1 MSVSLFKRQTL
12 RNNLV
17 KGNNFN
23 GGIFPPPDFP
33 PGSPFVYTNPDST
46 SSYPGSGTTV
56 FDLSGNGN
64 NGTLTNGPTFT
75 GGTPAYF
82 SLDGTNDYINYG
94 DIGDTY
100 GSFTAIN
107 WVYLNNNSGYK
118 SIISKWSD
126 TGGQRSWMC
135 LANGSQF
142 EAFFDRSGTFS
153 TVRSFTS
160 AFAFNAT
167 TWYIVAITYNSSTGA
182 CEGFINNVS
191 KGTASFGSS
200 GDLFN
205 STSPLQLGLQGEP
218 SRALAGR
225 MGKFFLYKS
234 VLSST
239 DLTRI
244 WDVTKTTYG
253 Y

>member
-23 GGIFPPPDFP
+23 GGVFPPPDFP

-56 FDLSGNGN
+56 FDLSGNSN

-75 GGTPAYF
+75 SGTPAYF
-82 SLDGTNDYINYG
+82 NLDGTNDYINYG

-100 GSFTAIN
+100 GSFTALN
-107 WVYLNNNSGYK
+107 WAYLDVTTDYRSVM
-118 SIISKWSD
+118 SKWSD
-126 TGGQRSWMC
+126 TGNQRSWMMVIDGGVQR
-135 LANGSQF
+135 AYW
-142 EAFFDRSGTFS
+142 DRSGTFANQRNIS
-153 TVRSFTS
+153 GTS
-160 AFAFNAT
+160 VSAN
-167 TWYIVAITYNSSTGA
+167 TWYLFGMTYNSSNGN
-182 CEGFINNVS
+182 CELWRNNVS
-191 KGTASFGSS
+191 LGTATFSGA

-218 SRALAGR
+218 SRPFDGR